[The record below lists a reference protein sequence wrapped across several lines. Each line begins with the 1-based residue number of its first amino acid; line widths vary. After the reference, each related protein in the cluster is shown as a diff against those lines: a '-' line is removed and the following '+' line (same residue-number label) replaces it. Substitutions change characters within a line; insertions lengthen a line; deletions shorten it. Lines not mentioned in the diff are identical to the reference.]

1 MTIVELT
8 DDDFAALLRG
18 EISVRPGLTQPP
30 GGVDQPEVL
39 RHVRR
44 MASNLQRT
52 GFSGGHWMMV
62 VNGEVVGLCGFKAPP
77 SRNGEIELGYGVA
90 ESRRGRGHATAA
102 VSAVIEVTRYSRT
115 VRAIV
120 ALTAVG
126 NIASQRVLEHSGFER
141 VDTRVDPDDGEVFYW
156 RRRLSRLSP
165 SYEDCSSPRVS
176 VDP

>member
-1 MTIVELT
+1 
-8 DDDFAALLRG
+8 
-18 EISVRPGLTQPP
+18 
-30 GGVDQPEVL
+30 
-39 RHVRR
+39 

-77 SRNGEIELGYGVA
+77 SRNGEIELG
-90 ESRRGRGHATAA
+90 
-102 VSAVIEVTRYSRT
+102 
-115 VRAIV
+115 
-120 ALTAVG
+120 
-126 NIASQRVLEHSGFER
+126 R

>member
-8 DDDFAALLRG
+8 DDDFAAMLRG
-18 EISVRPGLTQPP
+18 EVSVRAGLTQPP

-44 MASNLQRT
+44 LASNLRCN

-62 VNGEVVGLCGFKAPP
+62 VSGEVVGLCGFKAPP
-77 SRNGEIELGYGVA
+77 SSAGEIELGYGVA
-90 ESRRGRGHATAA
+90 ESRRGRGHASAA
-102 VSAVIEVTRYSRT
+102 VGAVIEVTRYNQT

-126 NIASQRVLEHSGFER
+126 NFASQRVLEHNGFER
-141 VDTRVDPDDGEVFYW
+141 VDTRVDPDDGDVFFW
-156 RRRLSRLSP
+156 RKRL
-165 SYEDCSSPRVS
+165 
-176 VDP
+176 